1 LVYRRYVIAEILKSA
16 GAVFLLVVAVYS
28 CDCAIVYLDETLSL
42 SLPAALAGLLV
53 LLRIA
58 IALEVILP
66 VTLFLAILIALGR
79 LYRDSEM
86 TAFCACGL
94 GVPHVLRVV
103 VLLAVP
109 VALVTAFTSLVV
121 RPAGWTRI
129 YHILDEAQAQFDIS
143 RLSPKTFL
151 EVRSGQAVFFVEEV
165 YAGEGRAE
173 GVFVRVADADGWKII
188 RAREMRQSGDAGGA
202 RALIFQDGTLYEPPL
217 RGGPWKISRFQQ
229 ARYPVPDEAPE
240 GTRYRR
246 KATPT
251 GQLVGSARLEDIA
264 ELQWRLSAPLSV
276 LLLSVLAVPLSKSN
290 PRKGKFARVGI
301 AIVIFAIYFQL
312 FVLARTWVDDGTV
325 TPLPGIW
332 WVPLLLA
339 GTTLWLLGRSGDMCS
354 PRWKRPPAG

>member
-1 LVYRRYVIAEILKSA
+1 MVYRRYFIAEILKSA

-28 CDCAIVYLDETLSL
+28 CDCAIVYLDETISL

-129 YHILDEAQAQFDIS
+129 YRILDEAQAQFDIS
-143 RLSPKTFL
+143 RLSSKTFL

-165 YAGEGRAE
+165 NAGEGHAE
-173 GVFVRVADADGWKII
+173 GVFVRVADADGWKVI
-188 RAREMRQSGDAGGA
+188 RARQMSQSGDAGGA
-202 RALIFQDGTLYEPPL
+202 RTLIFRTAASTNL
-217 RGGPWKISRFQQ
+217 RCGAVRGRFPGFSR
-229 ARYPVPDEAPE
+229 
-240 GTRYRR
+240 
-246 KATPT
+246 
-251 GQLVGSARLEDIA
+251 
-264 ELQWRLSAPLSV
+264 
-276 LLLSVLAVPLSKSN
+276 
-290 PRKGKFARVGI
+290 
-301 AIVIFAIYFQL
+301 
-312 FVLARTWVDDGTV
+312 
-325 TPLPGIW
+325 PGIPSPTRPPKAPATAARRRPPGSSS
-332 WVPLLLA
+332 VPRDWRTSQSSNGA
-339 GTTLWLLGRSGDMCS
+339 S
-354 PRWKRPPAG
+354 PRRCPFCCCPFWRSP